1 MSLKKTSI
9 RENIEWTNFRWFN
22 APDLKKTRIL
32 LIGDSIVV
40 GHGDLVHKLIEEDF
54 CIDYMATAKCVSDIE
69 FMEELN
75 YMLSKRD
82 YELVIFN
89 NGLHGFDIEDQVYID
104 HLQAV
109 LTELK
114 SRVKELVWRNST
126 PIRKKEDL
134 NLFEERNDRVILR
147 NKAAR
152 GIARALDIPIL
163 DLYTPMSEK
172 VGFFSPDAIHYNE
185 DGRKF
190 QAEMVADFIKKIL
203 SQ

>member
-1 MSLKKTSI
+1 MSLKKTNI

-22 APDLKKTRIL
+22 APDLKKPRIL

-54 CIDYMATAKCVSDIE
+54 CIDYMA
-69 FMEELN
+69 ELN

-82 YELVIFN
+82 YEMVIFN

-114 SRVKELVWRNST
+114 SRVKQLVWRNST

-152 GIARALDIPIL
+152 GIARELDIPIL

-172 VGFFSPDAIHYNE
+172 VELFSPDAIHYNE
-185 DGRKF
+185 DGRLF